1 MIGILSYALKLKHLN
16 NFKQT
21 SIFNINTLKN
31 IPSMSIIELISKM
44 TSLASDLRWSNFN
57 FRMGMEEILFDF
69 ILDTNLAELKA
80 V

>member
-1 MIGILSYALKLKHLN
+1 MN